1 MSWGFLAPAATLNE
15 MKKFWEAI
23 IVVIVAI
30 VVYFL
35 FFGSRQASFNLSP
48 AQNGTVS
55 GIASNAPA
63 APPVDA
69 QNTPRVANAAP
80 SNAPDQLAS
89 HAASPNSAVAAGTE
103 TNTLPDL
110 PPLTVL
116 DKARVVIH
124 NYHDAFGE
132 NPVGTNPEITAALKG
147 KNPKQINFVKDSG
160 LRSNDKG
167 EMVDGYGTPFF
178 FHQISGQE
186 MEIRSAGPDRT
197 MWTRD
202 DLVTK

>member
-1 MSWGFLAPAATLNE
+1 

-23 IVVIVAI
+23 VVVTIAI

-63 APPVDA
+63 ALPVEA
-69 QNTPRVANAAP
+69 QSTPRVANPAP
-80 SNAPDQLAS
+80 SNTVVPDQLAS
-89 HAASPNSAVAAGTE
+89 RAASPNPAVAAGTE

-116 DKARVVIH
+116 DKARVVIR
-124 NYHDAFGE
+124 NYHGAFGE
-132 NPVGTNPEITAALKG
+132 NPVGTNPEITTALKG
-147 KNPKQINFVKDSG
+147 KNPKQINFVEDSG
-160 LRSNDKG
+160 LRVNDKG

-186 MEIRSAGPDRT
+186 MEIRSAGKDRI
-197 MWTRD
+197 MWTPD